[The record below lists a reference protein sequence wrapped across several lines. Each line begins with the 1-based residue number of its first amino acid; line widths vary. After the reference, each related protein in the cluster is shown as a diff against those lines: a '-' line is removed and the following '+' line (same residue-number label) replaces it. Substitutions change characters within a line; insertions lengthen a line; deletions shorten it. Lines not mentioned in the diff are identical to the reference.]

1 MSFRVHINIRGDEY
15 AVVPE
20 AAMMWGAAG
29 PYVWKSVDKK
39 ATRVDVK
46 IEQRLAGRLLVS
58 GGLNKGDL
66 LVTEGVQ
73 RLRPNQELTFAN
85 DVKLAKE

>member
-1 MSFRVHINIRGDEY
+1 ME
-15 AVVPE
+15 
-20 AAMMWGAAG
+20 
-29 PYVWKSVDKK
+29 KCVDKK

-58 GGLNKGDL
+58 GGLKEGDL

-73 RLRPNQELTFAN
+73 RLRPNQELTFMN
-85 DVKLAKE
+85 DTTLAKE